1 MREIVESKITLRYFG
16 LHWKDSVVIYHDRE
30 DCRKSFGVI

>member
-16 LHWKDSVVIYHDRE
+16 LHWKDSVIYQDRE